1 MIDEMQITRN
11 ALGQA
16 ATEKKSQMNQ
26 DSSQM
31 LREKRSSQVSL
42 NSREGSS
49 RISLGV
55 SKINRDRDEM
65 YQDQQAELG
74 YNELLQTAPE
84 NWKNIA
90 MPVIMAVKNLI
101 RTSDKTHHKLFET
114 QMLLDETGQ
123 RLAANTNR
131 LNKELQTNSNRFDAA
146 IRLVE

>member
-1 MIDEMQITRN
+1 
-11 ALGQA
+11 
-16 ATEKKSQMNQ
+16 
-26 DSSQM
+26 
-31 LREKRSSQVSL
+31 
-42 NSREGSS
+42 
-49 RISLGV
+49 
-55 SKINRDRDEM
+55 
-65 YQDQQAELG
+65 
-74 YNELLQTAPE
+74 
-84 NWKNIA
+84 